1 MGGTAGTALPRSLR
15 VLVVGAG
22 AREHALALR
31 LRQSP
36 SVGEVWAAPGNPGI
50 ARVATLLSFG
60 AADDAALVDWAAGH
74 ADLVVVG
81 PEAPIARGLSDAL
94 RARGVPV
101 FGPSRAAGELEWSK
115 AFAKRFMA
123 EHDIP
128 TAAFV
133 DFDELDPALRHVA
146 ERDLPAVVKA
156 DGLAAGKG
164 VWVCTDRDAAEAAV
178 RAAFALGGE
187 GARVVVEEWLAGRE
201 ASVTALVDG
210 ERFALLPVARDHK
223 RLGEG
228 DTGPNTGGMGA
239 FAPVEEVDAAA
250 LGEVAERVVRP
261 VVEGM
266 RAIGRPYV
274 GALYPGLMLTA
285 DGPKVLEF
293 NCRFGDPET
302 QVLMPLLDGDLG
314 QLLLGCAEGRLD
326 PAAVRPRGGAAACVV
341 LAAAGYPD
349 APERGAAISGIDA
362 AEAAGATVLHAGT
375 ALRDGE
381 LVVDGGRVL
390 SLVAEGATVPEAA
403 GRALAAAELVRFAGR
418 QLRRDVGRSA

>member
-1 MGGTAGTALPRSLR
+1 MGATTGGGLPGPLR
-15 VLVVGAG
+15 VLVVGSG

-50 ARVATLLSFG
+50 ARVATLLPFG

-94 RARGVPV
+94 RGRGVPV

-115 AFAKRFMA
+115 GFAKRFMA

-133 DFDELDPALRHVA
+133 DFDEVEPALRHVA
-146 ERDLPAVVKA
+146 ECDLPVVVKA

-164 VWVCTDRDAAEAAV
+164 VWVCGDRAGAEAAV

-187 GARVVVEEWLAGRE
+187 GSRVVVEKWLAGRE

-250 LGEVAERVVRP
+250 LAEIAERVVRP

-302 QVLMPLLDGDLG
+302 QVLLPLLGGDFG
-314 QLLLGCAEGRLD
+314 RLLLACAEGRLE
-326 PAAVRPRGGAAACVV
+326 PAAVRARAGAAACVV

-349 APERGAAISGIDA
+349 APERGAPITGVDA
-362 AEAAGATVLHAGT
+362 AEASGATVLHAGT

-381 LVVDGGRVL
+381 LVVAGGRVL
-390 SLVAEGATVPEAA
+390 SVVAEGASVPQAA
-403 GRALAAAELVRFAGR
+403 GRALAAAERVRFAGR
-418 QLRRDVGRSA
+418 QLRRDIGRSR